1 MMVVRVLS
9 VMMAGLLVACS
20 AASQSSPD
28 AAETKDEPVSIL
40 PDLTLERP
48 SDTQFEDVLAE
59 YRLMNERLDRVSA
72 PLRLANAPL
81 CPRVFRDPGFT
92 SHTLQDYP
100 ERLQGVAEAVMGLKP
115 DGIYVRSVRRDSPAD
130 EADIEIGDRVVRLND
145 QYVPGG
151 RTMKQFY
158 AALSRGAF
166 GGVKTRMTLRTP
178 QGQDYE
184 TSLRSDTA
192 CDYPA
197 SVFFS
202 QDVNGHTNGD
212 EVFITSALMQ
222 TVPDDVN
229 LALIVAHEMAHA
241 IAGHIDETPSQAL
254 ELEADRMALVLMDN
268 AGYDIDAAIAYW
280 AEAAHPHRDL
290 QDNSNSHP
298 SITARFENF
307 QKERARIASIRARD
321 EDLGF
326 N

>member
-1 MMVVRVLS
+1 MTGYKVFSGLI
-9 VMMAGLLVACS
+9 AGLLVACS
-20 AASQSSPD
+20 AASQPESS
-28 AAETKDEPVSIL
+28 AQTISETPVSIL
-40 PDLTLERP
+40 PDLPLERP
-48 SDTQFEDVLAE
+48 SDTQFEEVLTE
-59 YRLMNERLDRVSA
+59 YQRMNDRLERVSA
-72 PLRLANAPL
+72 PLRLANAHL
-81 CPRVFRDPGFT
+81 CPHVFRDPGFT
-92 SHTLQDYP
+92 AHALADYP

-130 EADIEIGDRVVRLND
+130 AADIEIGDRVVRLNG
-145 QYVPGG
+145 QYVLGG

-166 GGVKTRMTLRTP
+166 GGMKTRMTLRTP

-202 QDVNGHTNGD
+202 QEINGHTDGED
-212 EVFITSALMQ
+212 VFITSALMQ
-222 TVPDDVN
+222 AVPDDVN

-254 ELEADRMALVLMDN
+254 ELEADRMALVLMEN

-280 AEAAHPHRDL
+280 AEASHPHRDL
-290 QDNSNSHP
+290 QDNSESHP

-307 QKERARIASIRARD
+307 KKERARISDIRARG

-326 N
+326 D